1 MLSRERHW
9 LSRTMEHVQSMDFDL
24 ACEPQLDD
32 GRFAADLTIPDR
44 AHEILAGKGLRCEDK
59 PFKPCLTLRDP
70 DATLTG
76 LGHPA
81 CADPAVTAAMHAFVA
96 NLIWL
101 VQMAE
106 GAWIFYSR
114 DNDHY
119 AQMVR
124 YVPDFYRRKV
134 MVGAVVL
141 LEGAGLIV
149 HQQTRPCPRARY
161 RSRIRPTDSL
171 RAWICA
177 LPVTAT
183 VFSPREIIVLRG
195 ANGELLQYRDTASTC
210 AMRRD
215 VMAQNSFLERFNIT
229 VRHPEA
235 RYDALGLL
243 VIGDLR
249 LNSGRNSYHRVF
261 NGRFTR
267 GGRWFGPWWQSV
279 PSRIRQGITINGE
292 PTSEPDIQGCHMRL
306 LCARAGVDLG
316 DGDPY
321 AGLDLPR
328 DEVKLAINIMLNAR
342 NWPSAR
348 GALISELSIRHGPS
362 AGIEADLL
370 RAAVRIR
377 FPALEPFWT
386 TGYGLILQNIDA
398 TICMRLQ
405 RRLRNEGVPSLSI
418 HDSYVVPKSAH
429 DRTVTLM
436 EEEFDRARRQLRQ
449 PC

>member
-1 MLSRERHW
+1 
-9 LSRTMEHVQSMDFDL
+9 
-24 ACEPQLDD
+24 
-32 GRFAADLTIPDR
+32 
-44 AHEILAGKGLRCEDK
+44 
-59 PFKPCLTLRDP
+59 
-70 DATLTG
+70 
-76 LGHPA
+76 
-81 CADPAVTAAMHAFVA
+81 
-96 NLIWL
+96 LIWL

-119 AQMVR
+119 AETGR
-124 YVPDFYRRKV
+124 YVPKFYRRKV
-134 MVGAVVL
+134 MVDAVDR
-141 LEGAGLIV
+141 LEDAGLIV
-149 HQQTRPCPRARY
+149 HQQTRPCPRALY

-171 RAWICA
+171 RARICGLA
-177 LPVTAT
+177 AAAT

-195 ANGELLQYRDTASTC
+195 ADGQLLQYRETASTC

-215 VMAQNSFLERFNIT
+215 VMAQNAFLERFNIT

-235 RYDALGLL
+235 RYDAQGLL

-249 LNSGRNSYHRVF
+249 LNPGRNAYHRVF

-279 PSRIRQGITINGE
+279 PSRIRQGISINGE
-292 PTSEPDIQGCHMRL
+292 PTCEPDIRGCHMRL

-316 DGDPY
+316 AGDPY

-348 GALISELSIRHGPS
+348 GALVSELSTRHGPS
-362 AGIEADLL
+362 AGIQADLI
-370 RAAVRIR
+370 RKAVRIR

-398 TICMRLQ
+398 TVCMRLQ
-405 RRLRNEGVPSLSI
+405 RRLRDESVPSLSI
-418 HDSYVVPKSAH
+418 HDSYVVPKSAD
-429 DRTVTLM
+429 DRTVALM
-436 EEEFDRARRQLRQ
+436 EEEFDRACRHLRR